1 MSERIPPEIASP
13 PPLPEASFRWA
24 LRNLEEALRGLRFG
38 IVTLLV
44 QDGVVV
50 QVERT
55 ERHRYQRPPLG
66 RESTV

>member
-1 MSERIPPEIASP
+1 MTETTAEPQPTCRPPV
-13 PPLPEASFRWA
+13 PEANFRWA

-38 IVTLLV
+38 AVTLLV

-55 ERHRYQRPPLG
+55 ERHRYQRLSPEP
-66 RESTV
+66 S